1 METKKCAFTKC
12 EKTFEIKN
20 PKKRFCG
27 LSCKNKAAY
36 DYQLKTYPWE
46 IKQFKAR
53 RKNIQILE
61 YVIASGKTTITLSEL
76 KILGFD
82 FRAAHIPY
90 IDKEQ
95 LKTFRYGNIGMKI
108 ISEKECEIF
117 NILKP

>member
-1 METKKCAFTKC
+1 MNTKKCAFIKC

-20 PKKRFCG
+20 PKKRFCN

-36 DYQLKTYPWE
+36 YYLQQTYPWE

-61 YVIASGKTTITLSEL
+61 YVIKDGKTTLSLSEL

-82 FRAAHIPY
+82 YEAAYIPF
-90 IDKEQ
+90 IDKENF
-95 LKTFRYGNIGMKI
+95 KIFIFGNIAMKI
-108 ISEKECEIF
+108 LSEKYCKIYY
-117 NILKP
+117 L